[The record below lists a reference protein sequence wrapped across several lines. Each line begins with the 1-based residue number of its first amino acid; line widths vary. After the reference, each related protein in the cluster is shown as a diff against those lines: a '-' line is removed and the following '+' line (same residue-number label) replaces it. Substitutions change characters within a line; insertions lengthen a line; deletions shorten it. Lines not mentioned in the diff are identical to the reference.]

1 MGGIPSV
8 PTSSYFLG
16 LGPKS
21 DFLEQMGLR
30 KVRLCTQKSDFEASQ
45 HKLVIVQYCFHTVVQ
60 LSVISESVHVP
71 SSKLILAGINTSYMA
86 QSKGAQFYVVLGQYQ
101 ALV

>member
-21 DFLEQMGLR
+21 DFLEHIGPR
-30 KVRLCTQKSDFEASQ
+30 KVRLCTQKSDF
-45 HKLVIVQYCFHTVVQ
+45 VIVQYYFQTVVQ